1 MDPAYLLHLGQHVAA
16 CWSEVE
22 RIGTPVR
29 WIAPALDEAAA
40 FQLVYQE
47 DHLRRVEPDQLADD
61 LLSLSLVRGQPAEHA
76 DVPWLDAERGELL
89 GELPGRF
96 HAELHEQERE
106 PAALWH
112 RCAGGCIV
120 SHAGILS
127 LQTIVLQMRSSK
139 NREQ

>member
-47 DHLRRVEPDQLADD
+47 NHLRRVETDQLADD
-61 LLSLSLVRGQPAEHA
+61 LLSLSFVRGQPREHA
-76 DVPWLDAERGELL
+76 YVPRLHAERGDLL
-89 GELPGRF
+89 SELPGCF
-96 HAELHEQERE
+96 HA
-106 PAALWH
+106 
-112 RCAGGCIV
+112 
-120 SHAGILS
+120 
-127 LQTIVLQMRSSK
+127 
-139 NREQ
+139 